1 MKPIRTGDPAFEKLF
16 DHIRKRGRTFDE
28 GLMRTVQSIVQDV
41 AARGDEALFD
51 YTERFDGCR
60 LDSRSAVVSGDEWDE
75 AAALVAAEDAEALRL
90 AADRIERFHRIQ
102 VAESWFTREKDGVG
116 WGQRILP
123 LPRVG
128 VYAPG
133 GLAVYPSTVLMAA
146 IPARLAGVEE
156 IYLASPTKGR
166 GVHPLIA
173 AAARIA
179 GVTKIFKVGGAQA
192 IAALAFGTRTV
203 PAVDKIVGPGNV
215 YVAAAK
221 RLVYGI
227 VAVDMI
233 AGPSEILIVSDGGTP
248 AAWIAADLLAQ
259 AEHDETASA
268 VLVTPDDVFA
278 GEVALEVEKQLK
290 LLPRNAIAV
299 RSLKKFGAIVIT
311 ENIDQAMEIAD
322 RFAPEHLE
330 LCLED
335 PERVL
340 HKVRHAGAV
349 FLGSYTPEAV
359 GDYLGGPNHILPTG
373 GTARFASPLGVYDFV
388 RRMNVLSFSPEALA
402 GYGGAAVR
410 LAEREGLQGHGRSI
424 AVRTEAANHG
434 SGKKRRK
441 KILTKP
447 GR

>member
-1 MKPIRTGDPAFEKLF
+1 MKPIRTGDPAFERLF
-16 DHIRKRGRTFDE
+16 DRIRKRGKVFDE
-28 GLMRTVQSIVQDV
+28 ELLRTVQAIVQDV
-41 AARGDEALFD
+41 AARGDEALFE

-60 LDSRSAVVSGDEWDE
+60 LDSRSAVVSQEEWDE
-75 AAALVAAEDAEALRL
+75 AAAGVAAEDAAALRI
-90 AADRIERFHRIQ
+90 AADRIERFHRHQ
-102 VAESWFTREKDGVG
+102 VSEGWFSREKDGVG
-116 WGQRILP
+116 WGQRLLP
-123 LPRVG
+123 LQRVG
-128 VYAPG
+128 IYAPG

-156 IYLASPTKGR
+156 IYLVSPSKGR
-166 GVHPLIA
+166 AVQPLIA

-179 GVTKIFKVGGAQA
+179 GVTGIFKVGGAQA

-203 PAVDKIVGPGNV
+203 PAVDKIVGPGNA

-227 VAVDMI
+227 VGVDMV
-233 AGPSEILIVSDGGTP
+233 AGPSEILIVSDGRTP

-268 VLVTPDDVFA
+268 VLVTPNETFA
-278 GEVALEVEKQLK
+278 GEVALEVDRQLEH
-290 LLPRNAIAV
+290 LPRKAIAV
-299 RSLKKFGAIVIT
+299 RSLEDFGAIVIA
-311 ENIDQAMEIAD
+311 ESLADAMEMAN
-322 RFAPEHLE
+322 RFSPEHLE

-335 PERVL
+335 PESVL
-340 HKVRHAGAV
+340 PRVRHAGAV

-388 RRMNVLSFSPEALA
+388 RRMSVLSFSAAALA
-402 GYGGAAVR
+402 GYGGPAVR

-424 AVRTEAANHG
+424 AVRTEAE
-434 SGKKRRK
+434 K
-441 KILTKP
+441 
-447 GR
+447 

>member
-1 MKPIRTGDPAFEKLF
+1 MKPIRTGDSAFEILF
-16 DHIRKRGRTFDE
+16 DRIMKRGKVFDE
-28 GLMRTVQSIVQDV
+28 ELLRTVQSIVRDV

-51 YTERFDGCR
+51 YTERFDGFR
-60 LDSRSAVVSGDEWDE
+60 PDSRSVIVSGEEWDE
-75 AAALVAAEDAEALRL
+75 AAARVAAEDAEALRL
-90 AADRIERFHRIQ
+90 AADRIERFHRLQ
-102 VAESWFTREKDGVG
+102 VAESWFSREKDGVG

-123 LPRVG
+123 LQRVG
-128 VYAPG
+128 IYAPG

-146 IPARLAGVEE
+146 IPARLAGVDE
-156 IYLASPTKGR
+156 IYLVSPTKGR
-166 GVHPLIA
+166 GVQPLIA

-179 GVTKIFKVGGAQA
+179 GVTGIFKVGGAQA
-192 IAALAFGTRTV
+192 IAALAYGTRTV
-203 PAVDKIVGPGNV
+203 PAVDKIVGPGNA

-227 VAVDMI
+227 VGVDMI
-233 AGPSEILIVSDGGTP
+233 AGPSEVLIVSDGRTP

-268 VLVTPDDVFA
+268 VLVTPAEAFA
-278 GEVALEVEKQLK
+278 GEVAREVERQLE

-299 RSLKKFGAIVIT
+299 RSLKEFGAIVIT
-311 ENIDQAMEIAD
+311 EDLDGAIEIAN

-335 PERVL
+335 PEKIL
-340 HKVRHAGAV
+340 PKIRHAGAV

-359 GDYLGGPNHILPTG
+359 GDYLGGPSHILPTG

-388 RRMNVLSFSPEALA
+388 RRMSVLSFSAEALA

-410 LAEREGLQGHGRSI
+410 LAETEGLQGHGRSI
-424 AVRTEAANHG
+424 SLRTEA
-434 SGKKRRK
+434 KK
-441 KILTKP
+441 
-447 GR
+447 